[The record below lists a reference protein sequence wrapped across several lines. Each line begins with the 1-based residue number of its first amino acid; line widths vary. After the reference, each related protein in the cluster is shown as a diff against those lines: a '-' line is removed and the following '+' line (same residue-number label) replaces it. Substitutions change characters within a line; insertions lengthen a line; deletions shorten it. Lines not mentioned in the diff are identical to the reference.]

1 MRKAAL
7 QQAKSL
13 CASHNSLFL
22 STLSNNRKD
31 FPFASVAQY
40 LYGADNHF
48 YLFISDIAQHSKNLA
63 KHPQLSFMILNQ
75 QQQDDAENP
84 RVTVM
89 ANAEKLTR
97 DSSQTLISEFVE
109 QHPKAAQYAE
119 LADFHIW
126 RLTVQRVRYI
136 GGFGQAFWLEKQQW
150 YE

>member
-1 MRKAAL
+1 MRQAAL
-7 QQAKSL
+7 QQAHTL
-13 CASHNSLFL
+13 CESQNSLFL

-40 LYGADNHF
+40 LYGTDKHF

-89 ANAEKLTR
+89 ARAEKLER
-97 DSSQTLISEFVE
+97 GCSQALITEFVQ

-126 RLTVQRVRYI
+126 RLTVERVRYI
-136 GGFGQAFWLEKQQW
+136 GSFGKAFWLEKSQW